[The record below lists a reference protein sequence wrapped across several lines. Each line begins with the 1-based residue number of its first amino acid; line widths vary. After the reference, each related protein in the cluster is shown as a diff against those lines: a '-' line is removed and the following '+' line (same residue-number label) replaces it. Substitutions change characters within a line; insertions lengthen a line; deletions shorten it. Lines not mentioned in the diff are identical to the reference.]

1 MQPNVEETES
11 DANKIKHEK
20 EWKKQAI
27 SKGKEEKL
35 YLSQLIS
42 VW

>member
-1 MQPNVEETES
+1 MEPNIEETES
-11 DANKIKHEK
+11 DANKIKHEM
-20 EWKKQAI
+20 EWKKKTI
-27 SKGKEEKL
+27 SKGREEKL